1 MDDST
6 LATAISDLLERGP
19 FPTDRAALLL
29 DSLAVRHG
37 IDSRRIFWWAGA
49 PLMDRE
55 IQYEGSEE
63 GLSRLS
69 VLLADVRGEICLV
82 ASDKR
87 ASPWPVWALRP
98 GEVIP
103 LLGELPFFEY
113 FLVLDG
119 GATLLFDTHH
129 NTLVVSRE

>member
-6 LATAISDLLERGP
+6 LVTAISALLGREPFPLER
-19 FPTDRAALLL
+19 TSLLL
-29 DSLAVRHG
+29 DALAARHG
-37 IDSRRIFWWAGA
+37 IDSRRTFWWAGA

-55 IQYEGSEE
+55 IQYDGSEE
-63 GLSRLS
+63 GLSCLRA
-69 VLLADVRGEICLV
+69 LLADVRGEIYLV
-82 ASDKR
+82 ASDER
-87 ASPWPVWALRP
+87 ASPWPLWALEP
-98 GEVIP
+98 SEVIP

>member
-1 MDDST
+1 
-6 LATAISDLLERGP
+6 
-19 FPTDRAALLL
+19 
-29 DSLAVRHG
+29 
-37 IDSRRIFWWAGA
+37 
-49 PLMDRE
+49 MDRE

-82 ASDKR
+82 ASDER

-103 LLGELPFFEY
+103 LLSELPFFEY

>member
-19 FPTDRAALLL
+19 VPMDRAALLL

-37 IDSRRIFWWAGA
+37 IDSRRVFWWAGA
-49 PLMDRE
+49 PFMDRE

-63 GLSRLS
+63 GLSCLS
-69 VLLADVRGEICLV
+69 ALLADVHGEICLV
-82 ASDKR
+82 ASEER
-87 ASPWPVWALRP
+87 APPWPVWALRP

-103 LLGELPFFEY
+103 MK
-113 FLVLDG
+113 
-119 GATLLFDTHH
+119 
-129 NTLVVSRE
+129 